1 MRVALIALEPDI
13 TAQLAGWLGDEGHL
27 PRRFDTVAAFAAS
40 DDVAVADVAICD
52 GEHSA
57 AVAAAI
63 LKGCRLLVTGGD
75 GVAADARI
83 DVPLRRRAVLGALS
97 AGE

>member
-1 MRVALIALEPDI
+1 MRVALIALDPEI

-27 PRRFDTVAAFAAS
+27 PRRFETVAAFAAS
-40 DDVAVADVAICD
+40 DDVAAADVAVCD

-63 LKGCRLLVTGGD
+63 RNGCRLLVTGGD

-83 DVPLRRRAVLGALS
+83 DLPMRRRAVLGALS
-97 AGE
+97 PNE